1 MTALY
6 LTHGG
11 GPLPLLGDPAHTELI
26 RFMETVADRFPRPQ
40 AIVVVSAHWEMP
52 QPSITGNPAPG
63 LMYDYG
69 GFPPE
74 SYEIRYPAAGAPGLA
89 VQIKQRLINHGFDAR
104 LDDRRDFDHGT
115 FVPLKLMY
123 PEADIPCLQL
133 SLLTSLDP
141 AEHLRLGQ
149 ALSETVEDQVLLV
162 GSGSSFHNM
171 RAMIGSMQGQA
182 SGRAESEEFNRW
194 LIDTCTSAE
203 ISADQRRQR
212 LLDWE
217 QAPRARYC
225 HPREEHLLPLHVC
238 AGSAGFAPAALV
250 FDGTLAG
257 LSLSSFLWA

>member
-1 MTALY
+1 MPVLY

-11 GPLPLLGDPAHTELI
+11 GPLPLLGDPAHAELTD
-26 RFMETVADRFPRPQ
+26 FLQAVPKRFPRPQ
-40 AIVVVSAHWEMP
+40 AIIVVSAHWEMP
-52 QPSITGNPAPG
+52 APSITSNPAPG
-63 LMYDYG
+63 LLYDYG

-74 SYEIRYPAAGAPGLA
+74 SYDIRYPAPGAPELA
-89 VQIKQRLINHGFDAR
+89 RQIQQRLIDYGFDAR
-104 LDDRRDFDHGT
+104 LDNQRDFDHGM

-123 PEADIPCLQL
+123 PGADIPCLQL

-149 ALSETVEDQVLLV
+149 ALSETVDDRMLLV

-182 SGRAESEEFNRW
+182 SGHAESEEFNRW

-203 ISADQRRQR
+203 ISAEQRKQR

-217 QAPRARYC
+217 QAPQARYC

-238 AGSAGFAPAALV
+238 AGSAGFAPATLV